1 MNATLSA
8 AFDAQMQMGEVHVS
22 AGRPEE
28 AYACFE
34 RAHVLGQWHLKAHLR
49 AHLGLLRV
57 GWRSRDSR
65 EIWGQCLRL
74 AAALVATPVGWLP
87 ALYARISLPNCLARW
102 FSIPSARTLR
112 AELWV
117 QRMRTL
123 VVMIFR
129 SKKPKAK

>member
-87 ALYARISLPNCLARW
+87 AGNTGGARTSAWVTMPIDAEAFQLLLADARSARGLAR
-102 FSIPSARTLR
+102 LG
-112 AELWV
+112 
-117 QRMRTL
+117 
-123 VVMIFR
+123 R
-129 SKKPKAK
+129 SS